1 MDKKL
6 KRFNYLRILLDIL
19 YFVFIIIYAL
29 YLVDNI
35 VVKIPIDDFFILL
48 CLFVITYCV
57 VYYLIYTLLIIG
69 HEFGHLIMGRKA
81 GLKFIAF
88 NIFSYSFTVK
98 GGKLEVK
105 KEAKIPG
112 VRGYCNMTTEAKK
125 KYDKKA
131 IKLYYM
137 GGILFN
143 AITFLVSLLVM
154 LLIDNIYIDAVLLL
168 SLGMNLY
175 AALYNLVPAEL
186 KAGTPTDALHYL
198 NYLEDNNY
206 LELVSNV
213 QRIQLL
219 LASGVEL
226 KDIDEKLFMKI
237 DKIKYK
243 GEVINALIYIDYIV
257 SKEKYNEAIEY
268 INDLMKNSKD
278 ILSENDNLTLR
289 IQLINCYFYTDE
301 LDSIKDV
308 WDKKLKEYLDIM
320 GKISPVFIV
329 VNYMYYSLIEVNNRE
344 KKKYLEQFNKVK
356 DNFYDK
362 NTINDCIEYIEEVDK
377 KVK

>member
-19 YFVFIIIYAL
+19 YFVFIIMYAL

-35 VVKIPIDDFFILL
+35 MIKIHIDDFFVLL
-48 CLFVITYCV
+48 CLFVIVYCV

-69 HEFGHLIMGRKA
+69 HEFGHLVMGRKA

-88 NIFSYSFTVK
+88 NVFSYSFTVK
-98 GGKLEVK
+98 GGKLRVK

-112 VRGYCNMTTEAKK
+112 VRGYCNMTTESKK

-143 AITFLVSLLVM
+143 IIAFLVSLLFI
-154 LLIDNIYIDAVLLL
+154 LIIDNIYVDAVLLL

-198 NYLEDNNY
+198 NYLEDSNY

-257 SKEKYNEAIEY
+257 SKEKYNEAIDY
-268 INDLMKNSKD
+268 INDLMENSKD
-278 ILSENDNLTLR
+278 ILSQNDNLTLR
-289 IQLINCYFYTDE
+289 IQLINCYFYINE